1 MKAGMA
7 GLGGRRRM
15 INKGSKDCRK
25 LRQCTI
31 VLKPPSRR
39 AGRVERERLF
49 REFLHRRDLEGN
61 ADAMR

>member
-1 MKAGMA
+1 
-7 GLGGRRRM
+7 M